1 MERQRGTV
9 LPVNVSAVKQQ
20 KAGLR
25 QRGLNLDAPPGSA
38 LLLSVFPFI
47 SLRVFGKESGKKNLR
62 PTLLSACEALCHFPY
77 EVPLLLLRCLHSKA
91 GMFWQRCR
99 QLIGS
104 HPGPLEDLTAGGFDS
119 WCAWWLASVANMI
132 AEWLQPVTSLITAP
146 DVNTHT
152 NVIRLSWNSC
162 IKRF

>member
-1 MERQRGTV
+1 MVCEKSESFGPQTVGVSSAFPLAFLLTFHAYIYIFLQTHLQNVGFQMERQRGTV

-20 KAGLR
+20 KAGLQ

-62 PTLLSACEALCHFPY
+62 PTLLSACEALCHFPH

-119 WCAWWLASVANMI
+119 
-132 AEWLQPVTSLITAP
+132 
-146 DVNTHT
+146 
-152 NVIRLSWNSC
+152 
-162 IKRF
+162 